1 MVVCS
6 TFLRPKSKKVQE
18 DLHAQASALSTK
30 RQIQA
35 LPCLFCGKL
44 LRYNSIVSSVDV
56 QFKEVKIYVVEMVF
70 H

>member
-18 DLHAQASALSTK
+18 DLQASALSTK

-44 LRYNSIVSSVDV
+44 LGYNSIMSSVDV